1 MKKVLVIYILLL
13 LSSLAT
19 RSIVS
24 GQSFKVGVGETVI
37 TPSGNMLMAGF
48 SRSQVS
54 TGVHDDLHARSLV
67 VEDASGN
74 VTVLMAVSIIGV
86 SQQLAELIRKG
97 IRERTGIAGD
107 KIIISA
113 THTHS
118 GPGVG
123 RGNDAGSSYPDEF
136 VSKCVESAV
145 NAWKSRVPGRI
156 GVESTEVFEL
166 GRNRRRLLYG
176 GVHPDPEVAVIRI
189 ENAKGK
195 LLGVAFNYGCHP
207 SGLDWSNTL
216 FSEDWPYFA
225 IKRIKETLGKN
236 VWVAFFQSAEG
247 NINVGYTAE
256 LSAVGV
262 EMPVRTYWYIEKKG
276 NQMAEA
282 VLKAL
287 PSIKTG
293 NDKLVKSARDEFD
306 YPLRENYPVTV
317 EEAEKSLSNA
327 KTRLAYLEERPE
339 FAGTRTIDNARVE
352 VFSTNQ
358 KLNSAKKFYGRQ
370 AFPETRQ
377 LEQQAVRIGDAVFV
391 TFPGELFSEIG
402 LRIKKESPYEK
413 TFVIGLASGGGG
425 YLPASKEFIDGDYE
439 VDGSDYGPK
448 TEDACVKFSLDLIK
462 RVIY

>member
-1 MKKVLVIYILLL
+1 MKKVLVVSILVLL
-13 LSSLAT
+13 AIHAT
-19 RSIVS
+19 WPVVT

-37 TPSGNMLMAGF
+37 TPSANMLMAGF
-48 SRSQVS
+48 SKSQVS
-54 TGVHDDLHARSLV
+54 TGIHDDLHARTLV

-74 VTVLMAVSIIGV
+74 VSMLMTVSILGV
-86 SQQLAELIRKG
+86 TQELADRIREG
-97 IRERTGIAGD
+97 IKERTGITGE

-118 GPGVG
+118 GPAVG
-123 RGNDAGSSYPDEF
+123 RGNDAGSSYPGEL
-136 VSKCVESAV
+136 VAKCVESAV
-145 NAWKSRVPGRI
+145 IAWKSRTPGRI
-156 GVESTEVFEL
+156 GIESAEVFEL

-225 IKRIKETLGKN
+225 IKKIKQTIGEN
-236 VWVAFFQSAEG
+236 VWVAFFQSAQG

-282 VLKAL
+282 VLKVL

-293 NDKLVKSARDEFD
+293 NDKQIKVAQDEFD
-306 YPLRENYPVTV
+306 YPLRENYPVT
-317 EEAEKSLSNA
+317 EAEAEKSLGEANA
-327 KTRLAYLEERPE
+327 RLAYLEERAE
-339 FAGTRTIDNARVE
+339 FAGTRTLDNARVE
-352 VFSTNQ
+352 VFSANQ
-358 KLNSAKKFYGRQ
+358 KLNSAKKFYGSQPR
-370 AFPETRQ
+370 PETRK
-377 LEQQAVRIGDAVFV
+377 LEQQSVRIGDAVFV

-402 LRIKKESPYEK
+402 LRIKMESPYEK

-425 YLPASKEFIDGDYE
+425 YLPASKEYIDGDYE

-462 RVIY
+462 RVID